1 MRKLVTLITAITAIV
16 MAASCSR
23 GERDYSRW
31 QSLPADGWAYG
42 DTLYLLPVDTGLPD
56 NDTLV
61 RRSLHLGLTHDNDYP
76 YSNVWLEVAY
86 TGTGRRYRYTL
97 NIPLADIY
105 GRWLGSGFGSG
116 YQRDVVIVPQAD
128 IDLTIPV
135 EVRHVMRLDTLKG
148 IDKIGILIE

>member
-1 MRKLVTLITAITAIV
+1 MSV

-31 QSLPADGWAYG
+31 QSLPDGGWAYG
-42 DTLYLLPVDTGLPD
+42 DTLMLLPVDTTLPD

-61 RRSLHLGLTHDNDYP
+61 RRRLHLGLTHDNDYR
-76 YSNVWLEVAY
+76 YSNVWLEVTHIGA
-86 TGTGRRYRYTL
+86 GRRYRYTL

-105 GRWLGSGFGSG
+105 GRWLGSGFGTG
-116 YQRDVVIVPQAD
+116 YQRDVVIATD
-128 IDLTIPV
+128 AEIDLSQPV

-148 IDKIGILIE
+148 ISKIGILVE

>member
-31 QSLPADGWAYG
+31 QSLPTDGWAYG

-86 TGTGRRYRYTL
+86 TGSADDTATHS
-97 NIPLADIY
+97 ISPLPTSTDD
-105 GRWLGSGFGSG
+105 GSEAGS
-116 YQRDVVIVPQAD
+116 DQA
-128 IDLTIPV
+128 TSA
-135 EVRHVMRLDTLKG
+135 M
-148 IDKIGILIE
+148 